1 LDSKYKELREKAE
14 RLLKEK
20 GLEKPERYYEDIDKL
35 VEELNI
41 HQIELEMQNL
51 ELQESNH
58 KLKHEQK
65 RYKELYMNAPV
76 AYFTLNKTGNI
87 LELNQAAAKM
97 LKTPIQTF
105 KYTSIFP
112 YLEENSKKQFTKY
125 FKQVFH
131 SDEIEYGEIIFKSRQ
146 DDLIFANLSAVT
158 YYDEESGEKLVRC
171 SVIDMSQIKQFE
183 EEIKTQKKLLESE
196 NRMKSLFT
204 ESGVMM
210 LIINPDT
217 GQIEDANPAAC
228 DFYGYSAN
236 KFKSLNLSD
245 LNLMPENE
253 IKEEIENTR
262 KTGEKY
268 FTFQHKLANGEIRSV
283 EVYSATIQFAE
294 ETKLFSIIHDITER
308 INTEKENQKIT
319 TELSNAFEELY
330 ASNDEL
336 RVKNL
341 LIENERKQFL
351 SLLDSIP
358 ENIYVADIY
367 THEILFANKNLK
379 KTTGR
384 NIIGEQCHQAIHNNP
399 IACQFCP
406 INNILNNDEPYFR
419 EYYNS
424 VLEKHFFVMDR
435 KIKWTDQRDVHFQ
448 MAVDITERKKAE
460 EKLIQINHRLEAS
473 MHSGDMAWWEM
484 ELPSGAIIFNPNKAL
499 MLGRNPEDFTHYKH
513 FMDILHPDDYEP
525 AMQAMHKLIN
535 GELDVYKTQYR
546 IKTIEDKYIWFD
558 DTGIITSKENGKIVM
573 TGIVRNINQ
582 QKMAEQKIKT
592 IIDKTPI
599 AIVVSSGVEQV
610 HEYINPEFTRL
621 LGYTI
626 EDVPN
631 VAEWWDKAY
640 PDKNYQQKINDEW
653 TEIVKRA
660 IETHSDTEPIE
671 TIARA
676 KNGTLKHIKWGF
688 ISTEIQNWA
697 FGYDLTELRKAE
709 QAFKENEEKY
719 RMITENAS
727 DVISL
732 FNVTQNKLTYISPA
746 VYKVHGYT
754 QEEALNMPHEKFYVP
769 EYASKLNERMA
780 VVVEKFME
788 NPSEISKKS
797 FLFEAQV
804 VHKNGKVFWVEIKNS
819 YRYTKNNEIEL
830 VAITRDITER
840 KKAEE
845 ALKESEA
852 KFKTISN
859 SANDAIILI
868 DHQGKISFWNAAA
881 EKIFQYTESEVL
893 GKDLHKIISPEKY
906 KEQQD
911 KGFETFKKSGKGN
924 AIGKTTELEAI
935 RKSGE
940 VFPVEVSLSAI
951 KIKDHWNAVGIVRDI
966 TDRKEAEERIK
977 SNSTRLHDLLELSQ
991 QSTNDKQQ
999 IFDYALNTAIKI
1011 TKSEYG
1017 FVHHY
1022 SEAEEKFYL
1031 NSWSDSVLP
1040 DCKTIEKQTV
1050 YQLKNTGLWGEVVR
1064 QRKAI
1069 MVNDLDQPNPL
1080 QKGFPD
1086 GHVKIKRFLSVPF
1099 IIENKIAAVVA
1110 VANKMDEYDDDDIL
1124 QLNLLMET
1132 VWNIYNKKETEAKI
1146 HNLNKE
1152 LKDAIATKDKFFNI
1166 IAHDLKNPFSAIL
1179 GFSDLLINH
1188 FDDLNN
1194 DKIKR
1199 YIQLINES
1207 GKNTFTLLENL
1218 LEWSRS
1224 QQNKIPFNPQPTN
1237 LYHLV
1242 KETHILVNNSTEAKN
1257 LQVKIDVPQD
1267 IILKADS
1274 EMLKTVI
1281 RNLLSNAIKFTPDNG
1296 LISISA
1302 KEKDE
1307 TVQIKISDSGIGM
1320 DEKTKNALF
1329 KIGESKSQKG
1339 TRGESGTGF
1348 GLLLCKEFVEKH
1360 NGTINVE
1367 SEPEKGSAFIVSL
1380 PGRYSS

>member
-1 LDSKYKELREKAE
+1 
-14 RLLKEK
+14 
-20 GLEKPERYYEDIDKL
+20 
-35 VEELNI
+35 
-41 HQIELEMQNL
+41 
-51 ELQESNH
+51 
-58 KLKHEQK
+58 
-65 RYKELYMNAPV
+65 
-76 AYFTLNKTGNI
+76 
-87 LELNQAAAKM
+87 
-97 LKTPIQTF
+97 
-105 KYTSIFP
+105 
-112 YLEENSKKQFTKY
+112 
-125 FKQVFH
+125 
-131 SDEIEYGEIIFKSRQ
+131 
-146 DDLIFANLSAVT
+146 
-158 YYDEESGEKLVRC
+158 
-171 SVIDMSQIKQFE
+171 
-183 EEIKTQKKLLESE
+183 
-196 NRMKSLFT
+196 MKSLFS

-262 KTGEKY
+262 KTGKKY

-460 EKLIQINHRLEAS
+460 E
-473 MHSGDMAWWEM
+473 
-484 ELPSGAIIFNPNKAL
+484 
-499 MLGRNPEDFTHYKH
+499 
-513 FMDILHPDDYEP
+513 
-525 AMQAMHKLIN
+525 
-535 GELDVYKTQYR
+535 
-546 IKTIEDKYIWFD
+546 
-558 DTGIITSKENGKIVM
+558 
-573 TGIVRNINQ
+573 
-582 QKMAEQKIKT
+582 
-592 IIDKTPI
+592 
-599 AIVVSSGVEQV
+599 
-610 HEYINPEFTRL
+610 
-621 LGYTI
+621 
-626 EDVPN
+626 
-631 VAEWWDKAY
+631 
-640 PDKNYQQKINDEW
+640 
-653 TEIVKRA
+653 
-660 IETHSDTEPIE
+660 
-671 TIARA
+671 
-676 KNGTLKHIKWGF
+676 
-688 ISTEIQNWA
+688 
-697 FGYDLTELRKAE
+697 
-709 QAFKENEEKY
+709 
-719 RMITENAS
+719 
-727 DVISL
+727 
-732 FNVTQNKLTYISPA
+732 
-746 VYKVHGYT
+746 
-754 QEEALNMPHEKFYVP
+754 
-769 EYASKLNERMA
+769 
-780 VVVEKFME
+780 
-788 NPSEISKKS
+788 
-797 FLFEAQV
+797 
-804 VHKNGKVFWVEIKNS
+804 
-819 YRYTKNNEIEL
+819 
-830 VAITRDITER
+830 
-840 KKAEE
+840 

-893 GKDLHKIISPEKY
+893 GKELHKIISPEKY

-991 QSTNDKQQ
+991 QSTNNKQQ

-1110 VANKMDEYDDDDIL
+1110 VANKTDEYDDDDIL

-1274 EMLKTVI
+1274 KMLKTVI

-1296 LISISA
+1296 LIRISA
-1302 KEKDE
+1302 KEEDE

>member
-1 LDSKYKELREKAE
+1 
-14 RLLKEK
+14 
-20 GLEKPERYYEDIDKL
+20 
-35 VEELNI
+35 
-41 HQIELEMQNL
+41 
-51 ELQESNH
+51 
-58 KLKHEQK
+58 
-65 RYKELYMNAPV
+65 
-76 AYFTLNKTGNI
+76 
-87 LELNQAAAKM
+87 
-97 LKTPIQTF
+97 
-105 KYTSIFP
+105 
-112 YLEENSKKQFTKY
+112 
-125 FKQVFH
+125 
-131 SDEIEYGEIIFKSRQ
+131 
-146 DDLIFANLSAVT
+146 
-158 YYDEESGEKLVRC
+158 
-171 SVIDMSQIKQFE
+171 
-183 EEIKTQKKLLESE
+183 
-196 NRMKSLFT
+196 MKSLFS

-262 KTGEKY
+262 KTGKKY

-460 EKLIQINHRLEAS
+460 E
-473 MHSGDMAWWEM
+473 
-484 ELPSGAIIFNPNKAL
+484 
-499 MLGRNPEDFTHYKH
+499 
-513 FMDILHPDDYEP
+513 
-525 AMQAMHKLIN
+525 
-535 GELDVYKTQYR
+535 
-546 IKTIEDKYIWFD
+546 
-558 DTGIITSKENGKIVM
+558 
-573 TGIVRNINQ
+573 
-582 QKMAEQKIKT
+582 
-592 IIDKTPI
+592 
-599 AIVVSSGVEQV
+599 
-610 HEYINPEFTRL
+610 
-621 LGYTI
+621 
-626 EDVPN
+626 
-631 VAEWWDKAY
+631 
-640 PDKNYQQKINDEW
+640 
-653 TEIVKRA
+653 
-660 IETHSDTEPIE
+660 
-671 TIARA
+671 
-676 KNGTLKHIKWGF
+676 
-688 ISTEIQNWA
+688 
-697 FGYDLTELRKAE
+697 
-709 QAFKENEEKY
+709 
-719 RMITENAS
+719 
-727 DVISL
+727 
-732 FNVTQNKLTYISPA
+732 
-746 VYKVHGYT
+746 
-754 QEEALNMPHEKFYVP
+754 
-769 EYASKLNERMA
+769 
-780 VVVEKFME
+780 
-788 NPSEISKKS
+788 
-797 FLFEAQV
+797 
-804 VHKNGKVFWVEIKNS
+804 
-819 YRYTKNNEIEL
+819 
-830 VAITRDITER
+830 
-840 KKAEE
+840 

-893 GKDLHKIISPEKY
+893 GKELHKIISPEKY

-1110 VANKMDEYDDDDIL
+1110 VANKTDEYDDDDIL

-1274 EMLKTVI
+1274 KMLKTVI

-1296 LISISA
+1296 LIRISA
-1302 KEKDE
+1302 KEEDE